1 MDVLRINHKHIPDNL
16 KGTVGCIGY
25 FDGFHKGH
33 VTLVKNAIALSKEKK
48 LESAIITFDPDPWSV
63 FKPDLELKHL
73 MSLTDKIELAKNLG
87 VDHFYLLTFTKDFSS
102 LNYHVFHEVLH
113 KMQVHTLVCGF
124 DFQYGAKNS
133 GNVKTLKEQSLF
145 DVHVVDSVNDNDL
158 KISSSRIEPLIEQGK
173 LEVANDLIGFI
184 YSIYGKV
191 VHGFKRGSTILN
203 IPTANLAP
211 NKEYILPKP
220 GVYAGAV
227 SINSDM
233 HIAMINIGLN
243 PTFEN
248 ELVTIEA
255 HILDFDKNI
264 YDKHA
269 RFYFYSRIRDE
280 IKFKSIDQ
288 LKTQLHKDIETTR
301 KTMMKNIKILE
312 ITAKTWD
319 KNLFE

>member
-1 MDVLRINHKHIPDNL
+1 MDVLRINHKHIPNDL
-16 KGTVGCIGY
+16 KESVGCIGY

-33 VTLVKNAIALSKEKK
+33 VTLVKNAIALSKERN
-48 LESAIITFDPDPWSV
+48 LESAIITFDPDPWSI

-73 MSLTDKIELAKNLG
+73 MSLADKIELAKNLE
-87 VDHFYLLTFTKDFSS
+87 VDHFYLLTFTKDFAS
-102 LNYHVFHEVLH
+102 LNYDLFHEVLY
-113 KMQVHTLVCGF
+113 KMHVNTLVCGF
-124 DFQYGAKNS
+124 DFQYGKKNS
-133 GNVKTLKEQSLF
+133 GNVKTLSEQSLF

-173 LEVANDLIGFI
+173 LEVANALFGFI

-191 VHGFKRGSTILN
+191 VHGFKRGSSILH

-211 NKEYILPKP
+211 NKEYVLPKP

-227 SINSDM
+227 SVDLNM
-233 HIAMINIGLN
+233 YIAMINIGSN

-255 HILDFDKNI
+255 HILDFNKNI

-280 IKFKSIDQ
+280 IKFNSIDQ
-288 LKTQLHKDIETTR
+288 LKTQLHEDIDTTR
-301 KTMMKNIKILE
+301 QTMMNNIEILE
-312 ITAKTWD
+312 VTAKTWN